1 MNEVYN
7 GGFSHEFSV
16 SMLQEIIYVY
26 INIYIIYIYINIYIY
41 IYIYI
46 YLYLHKVIQVRIK
59 RSFTTGQL
67 LRDPKFLSQTNEILK
82 ILK

>member
-1 MNEVYN
+1 MFSKFLKLAIATSKFMNEVYN

-26 INIYIIYIYINIYIY
+26 INIYIIYIYKYIYIY

-46 YLYLHKVIQVRIK
+46 FI
-59 RSFTTGQL
+59 FA
-67 LRDPKFLSQTNEILK
+67 
-82 ILK
+82 

>member
-1 MNEVYN
+1 MNDVYN
-7 GGFSHEFSV
+7 GGSSPEFSV

-26 INIYIIYIYINIYIY
+26 INIYIIYIYINIY